1 MDLNQKI
8 VVRFQD
14 GKILK
19 GTTQDFFPNKE
30 RFHLNQTDGNSLPVP
45 IEISIPSIKAV
56 FFVKDY
62 TGNKAYQ
69 KPKGFAGSGQS
80 QYGRKAT
87 IKFKDGEVL
96 SGYTQGFS
104 PGRLG
109 FFLFPNDSE
118 SNNHKVFVVQASV
131 AKLEFPA

>member
-1 MDLNQKI
+1 MESPQKI

-14 GKILK
+14 GKVLK

-45 IEISIPSIKAV
+45 IEISITQIKAV

-62 TGNKAYQ
+62 KGNKAYQ
-69 KPKGFAGSGQS
+69 KPNGFTESGQS
-80 QYGRKAT
+80 QYGRKST
-87 IKFKDGEVL
+87 IKFKDGEIL
-96 SGYTQGFS
+96 YGYTQGFS

-109 FFLFPNDSE
+109 FFLFPNDPE
-118 SNNHKVFVVQASV
+118 SNNHKVFVVQAFV
-131 AKLEFPA
+131 AKLEFPP